1 MTLYDIPQLR
11 LANQKISSTAF
22 TTPEEVVSWMG
33 AMQAQDYLMS
43 LWAVGLRTKNCT
55 EKDVE
60 QAIAKRKIVRTWPMR
75 RTLHFVAAED
85 VHWMVR
91 LSSERIIKTYAAHM
105 PQLGLSE
112 EVISKARK
120 IVIKALEGGKCK
132 TRDEIYR
139 LFGEEKIP
147 TDQSRGIHILWRL
160 GQEAVVCFG
169 PREGKQQTFTLLDEW
184 VPKKRLLA
192 RDEAIGSAVLRYF
205 TSHGPATIADFSWW
219 SGLTMTDAK
228 NGITSVKSKLVEE
241 VIDGTSYWT
250 GVSFG
255 KAPKADGTYLLPSFD
270 EYFISY
276 KDRIAVIDPKHIPE
290 VNRGLNGMFNPI
302 IVVDGQI
309 VGTWKREI
317 QRDALIVFPHSFTSF
332 SNADQNTIATKVQ
345 HYGVFLGRID
355 GAIMKSRV

>member
-1 MTLYDIPQLR
+1 MTASDIPQLR
-11 LANQKISSTAF
+11 LSNQKISSTAF
-22 TTPEEVVSWMG
+22 TKPEEVVSWMG

-60 QAIAKRKIVRTWPMR
+60 KAIADRKIVRTWPMR
-75 RTLHFVAAED
+75 RTLHFVSAAD

-91 LSSERIIKTYAAHM
+91 LSSERIIKTYASHM

-112 EVISKARK
+112 EIINKARK
-120 IVIKALEGGKCK
+120 IVIKILSGGKCK
-132 TRDEIYR
+132 TREEIYR
-139 LFGEEKIP
+139 YFAEANIP

-160 GQEAVVCFG
+160 GQEAIVCFG

-192 RDEAIGSAVLRYF
+192 REEAIAAAVLRYF
-205 TSHGPATIADFSWW
+205 TSHGPATVADFSWW

-228 NGITSVKSKLVEE
+228 SGIASVKSKLVEE
-241 VIDGTSYWT
+241 IIDGKSYWM
-250 GVSFG
+250 GASSG
-255 KAPKADGTYLLPSFD
+255 KAPSVDGTYLLPSFD

-276 KDRIAVIDPKHIPE
+276 KDRTAVIDPKYIGE

-302 IVVDGQI
+302 IVMDGQI
-309 VGTWKREI
+309 VGIWKREVKKDHVVI
-317 QRDALIVFPHSFTSF
+317 TSRAFTTFTQKHQQSI
-332 SNADQNTIATKVQ
+332 SDEAKR
-345 HYGVFLGRID
+345 YSKFLGSVVA
-355 GAIMKSRV
+355 GG